1 MEQLGIDYRTN
12 VAFADA
18 YLRVDASFD
27 LIRKVLRIGEDEL
40 TFYYIDGFVKDGAM
54 EKLMIYLLSLK
65 SLTDG
70 EENVADGEGAAQVF
84 CRRHLPYVETDVN
97 GDWKNCVQMLLS
109 GATVVLGS
117 RFGAYAIVIDSRT
130 YPARSTEEPSGD
142 KVMRGARDGFVETLV
157 FNTAMI
163 RRRIR
168 DTALTMRY
176 LTVGEKSKTD
186 IVLCYM
192 QGQADSAYVEMLWK
206 KLTQIRTDA
215 LTLGH
220 QSLAECLIRR
230 RW

>member
-84 CRRHLPYVETDVN
+84 
-97 GDWKNCVQMLLS
+97 
-109 GATVVLGS
+109 
-117 RFGAYAIVIDSRT
+117 
-130 YPARSTEEPSGD
+130 
-142 KVMRGARDGFVETLV
+142 
-157 FNTAMI
+157 
-163 RRRIR
+163 
-168 DTALTMRY
+168 
-176 LTVGEKSKTD
+176 
-186 IVLCYM
+186 
-192 QGQADSAYVEMLWK
+192 
-206 KLTQIRTDA
+206 
-215 LTLGH
+215 
-220 QSLAECLIRR
+220 
-230 RW
+230 